1 MNTTNNPKD
10 LNGLL
15 SQLDKVSQE
24 YFVTKAPL
32 ALPENLKE
40 FIVKV
45 APYVSVVLAILLLP
59 VVLAVF
65 GLSALLAPVGMM
77 GQAYFNPLSSLWGIV
92 GWIFSVA
99 GLVLWIMAIP
109 GLFARSKKGWTFSW
123 YNTLLNFVQS
133 IFTGNLI
140 GGLISLVVGL
150 YVLYQVKDK
159 YKN

>member
-24 YFVTKAPL
+24 YFVTKAPF

>member
-24 YFVTKAPL
+24 YFVTKAPF

-140 GGLISLVVGL
+140 GGLIGLVVGL